1 MDEKERHLLGL
12 IGGITFV
19 LGLLLGLYALWITI

>member
-12 IGGITFV
+12 IGGITV
-19 LGLLLGLYALWITI
+19 LVGIILALFAFWTTI